1 MAQNN
6 RPYVLWRRVS
16 TKQQGDSE
24 LGLKAQIAIAEYFM
38 HSEAEK
44 VFTDV
49 YTGTKL
55 SECKNLWKA
64 IKFCKENGYL
74 LVIAKTDRFR
84 NVAEAL
90 NVLDEI
96 GEGNLVFCDLPTTD
110 RTVLTIVFALWERQ
124 AIQGR
129 INTRVA
135 LEERKKMQENG
146 ERWISKTGR
155 ECNRL
160 GRPADGIDEHGKP
173 YWDLSA
179 ANEASCMAKQEAAI
193 RWREQSVAVE
203 YVHTERMKGRG
214 IVEITASLG
223 ELYDMHEK
231 KRDANS
237 GKPNPFATPNG
248 CKPTKGTVSK
258 WCREMNPLAV

>member
-16 TKQQGDSE
+16 TKQQSNSE

-55 SECKNLWKA
+55 SECRNLWKA
-64 IKFCKENGYL
+64 IKYCKENGYL

-135 LEERKKMQENG
+135 LEERKKMQEKG
-146 ERWISKTGR
+146 QTWISKTGC
-155 ECNRL
+155 ECDRL
-160 GRPADGIDEHGKP
+160 GRPADGIDKNGKP
-173 YWDLSA
+173 YWNVSAMVDAASA
-179 ANEASCMAKQEAAI
+179 ARQEAAI
-193 RWREQSVAVE
+193 LWREQSKAVIFVRRKKAE
-203 YVHTERMKGRG
+203 GWTLTQ
-214 IVEITASLG
+214 ITDELG
-223 ELYDMHEK
+223 NLYDENIPSDPK
-231 KRDANS
+231 DK
-237 GKPNPFATPNG
+237 NPYGTPNG
-248 CKPTKGTVSK
+248 CKPSKGTVSR
-258 WCREMNPLAV
+258 WCRDINPLAV